1 MAPGP
6 LSSAIVC
13 AGIGLGYEHEDVSAA
28 GSVDTTDGIN
38 GGESVRAGGVVEEEE
53 ER

>member
-6 LSSAIVC
+6 PSSATVC
-13 AGIGLGYEHEDVSAA
+13 AGIELGCEHEDVSAV
-28 GSVDTTDGIN
+28 GSVDATDGIN
-38 GGESVRAGGVVEEEE
+38 GGESAGAGGVVEEEE